1 MNELSSSPNKILL
14 SRGEPCLKVPQ
25 SPFALLSASKGPLLA
40 KVCYNRRQTKR
51 VTHISSPLFTRS
63 YLMSKKLTS
72 TILLFAVF
80 IGFLC
85 WGLSMLIS
93 NLSATVQYGA
103 SIVYSLMLLGCSLA
117 ALVAILMLPRRN
129 QP

>member
-1 MNELSSSPNKILL
+1 
-14 SRGEPCLKVPQ
+14 
-25 SPFALLSASKGPLLA
+25 
-40 KVCYNRRQTKR
+40 
-51 VTHISSPLFTRS
+51 
-63 YLMSKKLTS
+63 MSKKLTS

-93 NLSATVQYGA
+93 NLSATVKDGE